1 MTTSLFGDSTVSFG
15 LNGLLLLKSR
25 IWIRG
30 SHLLEPTCERGGMFT
45 GLQVTLTFHLPGSL
59 VFLLTQLILLYQAK
73 CYLNSSTQTHCSHNP
88 AVIYYN
94 GEFDSIL
101 LLIYMI
107 LDFLVL
113 CDYAVPLILWYSETV
128 WAFGSITLNRFSWQH
143 NHPDYMAALIPCLC
157 IMTSYHFDI
166 HVLLFPRIFALRFA
180 FEHLIFSCDSSF

>member
-30 SHLLEPTCERGGMFT
+30 SHLLEPTCEKGGMFT

-59 VFLLTQLILLYQAK
+59 VLLLTHLILLYQAK

-88 AVIYYN
+88 TVIYYN

-101 LLIYMI
+101 IYMI
-107 LDFLVL
+107 LDYLVL
-113 CDYAVPLILWYSETV
+113 CDYARPLILWYSETV
-128 WAFGSITLNRFSWQH
+128 WAFGVCYIQPVQLSAAVQIF
-143 NHPDYMAALIPCLC
+143 MAIVMPCLC
-157 IMTSYHFDI
+157 IPNIIMS
-166 HVLLFPRIFALRFA
+166 
-180 FEHLIFSCDSSF
+180 